1 MCVFQWICFHWFSV
15 WSPSNCNSSPLS
27 TVNYCA
33 WMAFSPLAVP
43 PMIRTRMPEVLTNTK
58 QNLIWV
64 HKVIKTEARDDEKLK
79 LSSSVLTAFSCWP
92 SNTRKNHEVD
102 ACNDHLSFYMHWC
115 APHLDVYIFCSIV
128 DLILKLFLLIFHFQD
143 YWPTILLTSFNLSVV
158 PFLPD
163 TCLTS
168 PQSIRYWLLRI

>member
-1 MCVFQWICFHWFSV
+1 MDLFS
-15 WSPSNCNSSPLS
+15 SLIPTDSNSGPLS

-33 WMAFSPLAVP
+33 GMAFSPLAVP
-43 PMIRTRMPEVLTNTK
+43 PMIRTRMLEVLTNTK

-92 SNTRKNHEVD
+92 SNTRKNHVVD

-128 DLILKLFLLIFHFQD
+128 DLIFNYWTQANIEIFHNVGNQNYLNYKSRFFIID
-143 YWPTILLTSFNLSVV
+143 IPFWRLLTHNI
-158 PFLPD
+158 
-163 TCLTS
+163 TN
-168 PQSIRYWLLRI
+168 